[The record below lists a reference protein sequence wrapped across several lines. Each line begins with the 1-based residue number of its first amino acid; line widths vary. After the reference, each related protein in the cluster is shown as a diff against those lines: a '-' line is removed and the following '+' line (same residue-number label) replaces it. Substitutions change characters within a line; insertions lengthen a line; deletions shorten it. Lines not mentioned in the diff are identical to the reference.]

1 MGGLFYLHNYFTMQ
15 NFFPNHIYLDP
26 AVRDLPVTRRIL
38 QKYPNLP
45 VTEVSDRRDI
55 KQPIQHSHAKKQ
67 LYITKHQGQVVKSCQ
82 GMGDYVCCHYYTM
95 ALVTDCHLECTY
107 CILQDYLQNN
117 PVITMYANLDEIF
130 NEVSEK
136 VTKHPDKLFRIG
148 TGELSDSLAL
158 DHITEFSRDLCSLV
172 DKHENLI
179 IELKTKT
186 ANVAN
191 LLDMEASDRLVIS
204 WSINPE
210 TYVAAEEHKCD
221 TLADR
226 LKAARVCAD
235 HGYKIGFHLDPL
247 LYYDDWQEKYRELID
262 ELAKDFDHQSV
273 AWISVGS
280 LRFTPGLKKISAE
293 RFPKSKLMTGELY
306 PSADGKMRYFRPLRE
321 EMYAFI
327 TQHLKDKL
335 SIVPQYLCMETKPVW
350 ESVYGEIPK
359 NNSELEQRLTQN
371 FRDGGSVYTL
381 DSISENLSC
390 FEV

>member
-1 MGGLFYLHNYFTMQ
+1 MQEFYPQ
-15 NFFPNHIYLDP
+15 HIYLDP

-38 QKYPNLP
+38 QKYPDLP
-45 VTEVSDRRDI
+45 VTEILDRRKI
-55 KQPIQHSHAKKQ
+55 KQPLQHSHAKKQ
-67 LYITKHQGQVVKSCQ
+67 LFISSHRGEIIKSCQ

-117 PVITMYANLDEIF
+117 PVITMYANIDEIF
-130 NEVSEK
+130 GEVSEK
-136 VTKHPDKLFRIG
+136 VAKHPDKLFRIG

-158 DHITEFSRDLCSLV
+158 DHITEFSRDLRGLV

-186 ANVAN
+186 ANIKN
-191 LLDMEASDRLVIS
+191 LLDMKASERLVIS

-210 TYVAAEEHKCD
+210 EYVAAEEHKCD

-226 LKAARVCAD
+226 LQAARAVAN

-247 LYYDDWQEKYRELID
+247 LYYDDWQEKYGELID
-262 ELAKDFDHQSV
+262 QLSKDFNHQDI

-327 TQHLKDKL
+327 TQRLKDKL

-350 ESVYGEIPK
+350 QSVYGEIPK
-359 NNSELEQRLTQN
+359 NNSELESRLTQG
-371 FRDGGSVYTL
+371 FRDH
-381 DSISENLSC
+381 DSHYAHEGISEDLNF